1 MVVLRLALL
10 LGVKRRTLIRAVM
23 DQKEIQ
29 AV

>member
-23 DQKEIQ
+23 DQEEIQ